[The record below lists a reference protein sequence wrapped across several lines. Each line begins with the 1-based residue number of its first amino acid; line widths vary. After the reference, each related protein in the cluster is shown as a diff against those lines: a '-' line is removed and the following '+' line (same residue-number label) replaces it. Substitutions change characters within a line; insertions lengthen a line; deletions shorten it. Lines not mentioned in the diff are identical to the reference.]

1 MASGNPED
9 FEPWPEMKPER
20 LLDMFPESELVKIY
34 ALPRYSAERAQSWE
48 SLGVTDPAKQA
59 ACEVELDQL
68 IAKLAEKNNGK
79 LPDSITPPTF
89 SADDIGFEFIWG
101 K

>member
-1 MASGNPED
+1 MASGNYDD
-9 FEPWPEMKPER
+9 FEPWPEMKPDR

-34 ALPRYSAERAQSWE
+34 AMPKYSAERTASWE

-59 ACEVELDQL
+59 ACEVELDAL
-68 IAKLAEKNNGK
+68 IAGLVKKNNGE
-79 LPDSITPPTF
+79 LPTGIEPPTF